1 MRLKVY
7 SGPLGNLREP
17 PFDGDEMNLH
27 MPQDPEAESE
37 LKNLAAVPY
46 QIISPGNNA
55 PIIGIYQDSML
66 GSYRFTREN
75 ISFSH
80 KEAMN
85 LLMMFDRV
93 NPAALT
99 GGKSVNDR
107 ISNFEVMSQILPPL
121 SIKVKNKQFDGEKEN
136 IAESNNVVEIKDG
149 HYLRGQMDKGIL
161 GSGTKGLIHRVCNSF
176 GNMASA
182 KFIDD
187 LQNIVTEYMKQ
198 SSFSVGISDLI
209 TSATTNAKIISI
221 ITDKKTDVK
230 KLIDQVQV
238 GIFENNSGKTN
249 EEEFETKINNILG
262 KAQSE
267 AGREAL
273 KNLSKDNR
281 FVIMFNAGSKGT
293 EINIQQ
299 MTACLGQQNV
309 DGKRIPY
316 GFEHRTLPHYTK
328 YDDSPVARGFVE
340 SSYINGLSPQEVF
353 FHAMGGRIGLIDTAV
368 KSVVSNTPII
378 IIENGEP
385 RYVEIGKWI
394 DNQLDNC
401 ATPEDIQHFTERRM
415 ELLNTANIYIPTTD
429 ENGIVTWG
437 EVTAVTRHDPGTE
450 LYEIKTSGGRSV
462 IVTES
467 KSLLIWNSVAK
478 KLVETL
484 TPEIKVGDCV
494 PVTAE
499 LCEPPIIKESI
510 DMSVYLP
517 KTKYIYG
524 TEFNTAIQMMEHAME
539 ERSKIPDGW
548 WEENN
553 GLNFVLPYVKKASLQ
568 RTLIRS
574 NTDNIKSGF
583 IYPYHAARKGTSISD
598 HFELNEENGIFIGL
612 FLAEGNAFRNTVTIT
627 NMNDD
632 IIAFMKN
639 WFEKKNICST
649 ERRRINKIGGT
660 TRTITGNSSILA
672 TFITKLVGSGA
683 ANKYVPTEAFIAPRA
698 FVKGLLNGY
707 YSGDGTIGKN
717 SVEVGSASS
726 RLIEGI
732 SMLCSRFG
740 IFGKVFKT
748 QLKSNNLGTQNIKPT
763 YRLSIRAQWG
773 QKFAET
779 ISLID
784 DKKMKKM
791 SGIKWNTNHRNFETY
806 NDIVLDKIVEINI
819 VGVEKYPKVYD
830 LTIPSTLNFG
840 LANGLQVRDTST
852 TGYIQRRL
860 IKGMEDLMVNY
871 DMTVRSSKGKVVQF
885 SYGDDGIDT
894 IKVENQEIPIV
905 EMTMQDIYAH
915 FNVPEDDKGKSKALS
930 GMFVKSALTR
940 QKKQEAELNE
950 KCKKYTD
957 YMIENRSKIIK
968 NIFNYKSDKV
978 VRLPVA
984 FMHIIQNV
992 MGQQNV
998 NPNSLVDITM
1008 LEAFDL
1014 IEETFDNLLKIQ
1026 YAKPTELFRVMYFY
1040 YLSPKDL
1047 LLNKRFN
1054 KKALD
1059 ILMQTIVLDYKR
1071 SIVAPGEMVGMI
1083 AAQSIGEPTT
1093 QMSQPFCEHIR
1104 CAKINKNTK
1113 MISMVSGPIG
1123 ELCDAVIEANPD
1135 YTFNTGHVDSVE
1147 TLLDTLEDEYYIIG
1161 VDAQEK
1167 THWNKISHVSR
1178 HPVNGNLMTCTTKS
1192 GRKVTTTLS
1201 HSHLVRDNQTV
1212 VPIVG
1217 ADLKEGMRIPVAKHI
1232 DNTFVNEFVKIG
1244 SQDCKLDYLFGWF
1257 VGAYLAEG
1265 NVTKYSVCITNISEH
1280 FINQTKQFAARFDKT
1295 CNVNKRQGEYGP
1307 STQTSFS
1314 CKHVAE
1320 LLLSTCGTGSFV
1332 KIVPNFAFLAPLE
1345 FKAGLIQAYMDGDG
1359 NFQSDEKHHQIRCCS
1374 RSKQLSKDMALM
1386 LNYFDIFA
1394 SIKENFVRGSPIYNL
1409 SISAKYAKQYEDK
1422 IGSLVH
1428 ADKLMNLVKYCE
1440 RTDAI
1445 NLSDEIDKI
1454 TGLGEIIAKCGKVL
1468 KLPGQSR
1475 NYGRWAKKESIGRRT
1490 LEKYIEVFETSENV
1504 ELISE
1509 ELRILKQAASSGVIW
1524 DEIVNIE
1531 IIVPD
1536 QSEYVYDF
1544 TVPANQTFMTDYGVI
1559 VHNTLNSVTYETEII
1574 VRDREGRIKKTQ
1586 IGDFIE
1592 NKIKVA
1598 TKTEYY
1604 KDKDTTYSEVD
1615 DYYEIPSCT
1624 EDGEMLWKRIE
1635 AVTKHPV
1642 INTDGTNVMLKI
1654 TTKEQREVIVTKAKG
1669 ILKLVNGKIIGITGE
1684 ELNVGDY
1691 LPVSK
1696 MQVDFA
1702 ETKEL
1707 DLRTIL
1713 SPTEYIYSS
1722 EIEKAK
1728 AVMTEHH
1735 WWSKHQGSTFTLP
1748 YKRSDTFVAKVSEKL
1763 RPGCKTKTT
1772 FAPGCVYMLQSNF
1785 NDYQIPENLPLDYN
1799 LGYLVGAYAAEGCM
1813 NRFQVSIANNV
1824 NSYFA
1829 PILEFCEKHHL
1840 TTKIYKVEDKNQKG
1854 WTSQDIRIYSTVLC
1868 RLLEHFCGKLSHNKF
1883 VSNEIIFSNK
1893 ECLLGFMDAYIGGDG
1908 CVNTN
1913 SKQIGHSPDISMAS
1927 VSKELLMDVQQI
1939 LNILGV
1945 YSKIYKPKKM
1955 ETNNRGSKDIKQIYQ
1970 LFVRNKQSQKLA
1982 SMLNIKLDYKQE
1994 NLKKILAH
2002 DFKYEYCHSDT
2013 MVPNEIDGQIVMI
2026 PRDKMT
2032 NCFDTYFDKVIS
2044 IEEVSNTTNYAY
2056 DLTISDTRNFNIY
2069 NGLANRDTFHFAG
2082 VASKSNVTRGVPRIE
2097 EILSLSASLKNPSLT
2112 VYLKPEEETD
2122 RDKASTIQYM
2132 LEHTRLEEIVKSI
2145 EICFDPDDLNTLIDE
2160 DKNTMAQYREF
2171 ETMVA
2176 ECLNS
2181 PVEEEQGDKSKWI
2194 IRIIMDPEV
2203 MLEKNITMDDVNFTL
2218 NNTYKDEI
2226 SCVYSDYN
2234 ADKLVFRI
2242 RMKNIIDNAKSRSQK
2257 KAKLN
2262 PLDQSDQIY
2271 ILKNFQDTLLNNIV
2285 LRGVKN
2291 INKVILRK
2299 IKDNLVEKAGAYI
2312 KKDIWVLDTIGTN
2325 MLDVLGLDYIDPN
2338 RTFSNDIIEIYHVL
2352 GMEAA
2357 RFALYNE
2364 LAEVLEF
2371 DGAYVNAHHMAL
2383 LCDRM
2388 TFNYKMVSIFRH
2400 GINNDDIGP
2409 IAKASF
2415 EETPEMFLKA
2425 ARHAELDTM
2434 RGISANVMCGQEGL
2448 YGTASFQ
2455 VVLDINEMINL
2466 DEKYKYECKA
2476 DEDIIEESLFAGLS
2490 EKEEVC
2496 SKRQLE
2502 IDTNVSNLKMEEMG
2516 NDNDYDPFA

>member
-1 MRLKVY
+1 
-7 SGPLGNLREP
+7 
-17 PFDGDEMNLH
+17 MNLH
-27 MPQDPEAESE
+27 MAQDPEAESE
-37 LKNLAAVPY
+37 LRNLAAVPY

-75 ISFSH
+75 INFTH

-99 GGKSVNDR
+99 GGKSSNDR
-107 ISNFEVMSQILPPL
+107 VSNFEVLSQILPPL

-221 ITDKKTDVK
+221 ITDKKADVK

-238 GIFENNSGKTN
+238 GVFENSSGKTN

-368 KSVVSNTPII
+368 K
-378 IIENGEP
+378 
-385 RYVEIGKWI
+385 
-394 DNQLDNC
+394 
-401 ATPEDIQHFTERRM
+401 
-415 ELLNTANIYIPTTD
+415 
-429 ENGIVTWG
+429 
-437 EVTAVTRHDPGTE
+437 
-450 LYEIKTSGGRSV
+450 
-462 IVTES
+462 
-467 KSLLIWNSVAK
+467 
-478 KLVETL
+478 
-484 TPEIKVGDCV
+484 
-494 PVTAE
+494 
-499 LCEPPIIKESI
+499 
-510 DMSVYLP
+510 
-517 KTKYIYG
+517 
-524 TEFNTAIQMMEHAME
+524 
-539 ERSKIPDGW
+539 
-548 WEENN
+548 
-553 GLNFVLPYVKKASLQ
+553 
-568 RTLIRS
+568 
-574 NTDNIKSGF
+574 
-583 IYPYHAARKGTSISD
+583 
-598 HFELNEENGIFIGL
+598 
-612 FLAEGNAFRNTVTIT
+612 
-627 NMNDD
+627 
-632 IIAFMKN
+632 
-639 WFEKKNICST
+639 
-649 ERRRINKIGGT
+649 
-660 TRTITGNSSILA
+660 
-672 TFITKLVGSGA
+672 
-683 ANKYVPTEAFIAPRA
+683 
-698 FVKGLLNGY
+698 
-707 YSGDGTIGKN
+707 
-717 SVEVGSASS
+717 
-726 RLIEGI
+726 
-732 SMLCSRFG
+732 
-740 IFGKVFKT
+740 
-748 QLKSNNLGTQNIKPT
+748 
-763 YRLSIRAQWG
+763 
-773 QKFAET
+773 
-779 ISLID
+779 
-784 DKKMKKM
+784 
-791 SGIKWNTNHRNFETY
+791 
-806 NDIVLDKIVEINI
+806 
-819 VGVEKYPKVYD
+819 
-830 LTIPSTLNFG
+830 
-840 LANGLQVRDTST
+840 TST

-871 DMTVRSSKGKVVQF
+871 DMTVRSNKGKVVQF

-905 EMTMQDIYAH
+905 DMTIQDIYAH
-915 FNVPEDDKGKSKALS
+915 FNVPEDNKGKSKALS

-940 QKKQEAELNE
+940 QKKQEEQINEL
-950 KCKKYTD
+950 CKKYTD

-978 VRLPVA
+978 VHLPVA

-1008 LEAFDL
+1008 LEAFDM
-1014 IEETFDNLLKIQ
+1014 IEETFDSLLKIH
-1026 YAKPTELFRVMYFY
+1026 YAQPTELFRVMYFY

-1059 ILMQTIVLDYKR
+1059 ILLQTIVLDYKR
-1071 SIVAPGEMVGMI
+1071 AIVAPGEMVGMI

-1093 QMSQPFCEHIR
+1093 QM
-1104 CAKINKNTK
+1104 
-1113 MISMVSGPIG
+1113 
-1123 ELCDAVIEANPD
+1123 
-1135 YTFNTGHVDSVE
+1135 
-1147 TLLDTLEDEYYIIG
+1147 
-1161 VDAQEK
+1161 
-1167 THWNKISHVSR
+1167 
-1178 HPVNGNLMTCTTKS
+1178 
-1192 GRKVTTTLS
+1192 
-1201 HSHLVRDNQTV
+1201 
-1212 VPIVG
+1212 
-1217 ADLKEGMRIPVAKHI
+1217 
-1232 DNTFVNEFVKIG
+1232 
-1244 SQDCKLDYLFGWF
+1244 
-1257 VGAYLAEG
+1257 
-1265 NVTKYSVCITNISEH
+1265 
-1280 FINQTKQFAARFDKT
+1280 
-1295 CNVNKRQGEYGP
+1295 
-1307 STQTSFS
+1307 
-1314 CKHVAE
+1314 
-1320 LLLSTCGTGSFV
+1320 
-1332 KIVPNFAFLAPLE
+1332 
-1345 FKAGLIQAYMDGDG
+1345 
-1359 NFQSDEKHHQIRCCS
+1359 
-1374 RSKQLSKDMALM
+1374 
-1386 LNYFDIFA
+1386 
-1394 SIKENFVRGSPIYNL
+1394 
-1409 SISAKYAKQYEDK
+1409 
-1422 IGSLVH
+1422 
-1428 ADKLMNLVKYCE
+1428 
-1440 RTDAI
+1440 
-1445 NLSDEIDKI
+1445 
-1454 TGLGEIIAKCGKVL
+1454 
-1468 KLPGQSR
+1468 
-1475 NYGRWAKKESIGRRT
+1475 
-1490 LEKYIEVFETSENV
+1490 
-1504 ELISE
+1504 
-1509 ELRILKQAASSGVIW
+1509 
-1524 DEIVNIE
+1524 
-1531 IIVPD
+1531 
-1536 QSEYVYDF
+1536 
-1544 TVPANQTFMTDYGVI
+1544 
-1559 VHNTLNSVTYETEII
+1559 TLNSVTYETPII
-1574 VRDREGRIKKTQ
+1574 VRDRNGKINKIQ

-1669 ILKLVNGKIIGITGE
+1669 ILKLVNGKIIGITGD
-1684 ELNVGDY
+1684 ELRVGDY

-1702 ETKEL
+1702 ETMML
-1707 DLRTIL
+1707 DLKTIL

-1728 AVMTEHH
+1728 TVMTEYR
-1735 WWSKHQGSTFTLP
+1735 WWTKHQGSTFTLP
-1748 YKRSDTFVAKVSEKL
+1748 YKRSDSFVAKVGQQL
-1763 RPGCKTKTT
+1763 RNGCKTKTT
-1772 FAPGCVYMLQSNF
+1772 FTPNCVYMLQSNM
-1785 NDYQIPENLPLDYN
+1785 NDYQIPEHLPLDYN
-1799 LGYLVGAYAAEGCM
+1799 LGYLIGAYAAEGCM
-1813 NRFQVSIANNV
+1813 TRFQVSISNNV
-1824 NSYFA
+1824 DSYFA
-1829 PILEFCEKHHL
+1829 PILEFCKKHNL

-1883 VSNEIIFSNK
+1883 VSDDIIFSNK
-1893 ECLLGFMDAYIGGDG
+1893 ECLVGFMDAYIGGDG
-1908 CVNTN
+1908 CVNVN
-1913 SKQIGHSPDISMAS
+1913 NNCSPEIFMSS

-1939 LNILGV
+1939 LNILGC
-1945 YSKIYKPKKM
+1945 YSKIHKPKKM
-1955 ETNNRGSKDIKQIYQ
+1955 ETNNRGSQDIKQLYN
-1970 LFVRNKQSQKLA
+1970 LFVRNKQAQKLA
-1982 SMLNIKLDYKQE
+1982 SMLNIKIDYKQE

-2002 DFKYEYCHSDT
+2002 KYKYDYCKSDT
-2013 MVPNEIDGQIVMI
+2013 SVPNEVDGKVVMI

-2032 NCFDTYFDKVIS
+2032 NCFDTYFDKVVS

-2069 NGLANRDTFHFAG
+2069 NGLAQKDTFHFAG

-2112 VYLKPEEETD
+2112 VYLKPEDETD
-2122 RDKASTIQYM
+2122 REKASTIQYM

-2160 DKNTMAQYREF
+2160 DKNTMSQYREF

-2176 ECLNS
+2176 ECMNTS
-2181 PVEEEQGDKSKWI
+2181 VVDDSAEKSKWI

-2203 MLEKNITMDDVNFTL
+2203 MLEKNITMDDINFTL
-2218 NNTYKDEI
+2218 NNVYKEEI

-2291 INKVILRK
+2291 IDKVILRK
-2299 IKDNLVEKAGAYI
+2299 IKDNLVEKSGAYI

-2338 RTFSNDIIEIYHVL
+2338 RTYSNDIIEIFNVL

-2357 RFALYNE
+2357 RFAIYNE

-2388 TFNYKMVSIFRH
+2388 TFNFKMISIFRH

-2455 VVLDINEMINL
+2455 VVLDLNEMINL
-2466 DEKYKYECKA
+2466 EENYKYEYKSN
-2476 DEDIIEESLFAGLS
+2476 EDIIDETLFAGLS

-2502 IDTNVSNLKMEEMG
+2502 IETNVSNIKMSEMG
-2516 NDNDYDPFA
+2516 KDNDYDPFA